1 VTYKIIQ
8 AVSEDAEELLLLQKL
23 AYQSEAELY
32 NNYDIP
38 PLKQTVGEIIDQF
51 STHIFLK
58 AISRREIVGTVRAVE
73 INNTCHIGRLAVHP
87 DMQNK
92 GIGKGLM
99 KEMEKCFT
107 PLRFELFAG
116 SKSDKNIRLY
126 QSLGYNIYKTAK
138 YGCGDI
144 EIFYMEKMRKNI

>member
-1 VTYKIIQ
+1 MNYEIIR
-8 AVSEDAEELLLLQKL
+8 AVSNDAEELLLLQKL

-38 PLKQTVGEIIDQF
+38 PLKQTVDEIIDQF

-58 AISRREIVGTVRAVE
+58 AISRGEIVGTVRAVE
-73 INNTCHIGRLAVHP
+73 INGTCHIGRLAVHP
-87 DMQNK
+87 DMQKK
-92 GIGKGLM
+92 GIGTTLM
-99 KEMEKCFT
+99 NEIDKYFT

-126 QSLGYNIYKTAK
+126 QRLGYNIFKTAK
-138 YGCGDI
+138 YGCGNI
-144 EIFYMEKMRKNI
+144 EIMYMEKYRTP